1 MVKPVDIQ
9 FEHHEA
15 GAIGIGED
23 RPRISWTF
31 DGNEENWSQAA
42 YELEVKWQDG
52 SVENHT
58 ATNSTNALVAWPW
71 RPLRSAEKAEVRAR
85 VSSTEDLSHS
95 IWSDFTAV
103 ETGLLRPED
112 WQGRLIEPKSV
123 VPGGTGYRPIV
134 FAKQL
139 RPKGKVTN
147 ARLYITSHGVYEAK
161 IDGTVIGDHVLAPGW
176 TSYSHRL
183 LYQTFDVT
191 SNLTSSKDSKLEVTV
206 AEGWF
211 CGRLGWRE
219 GRRDC
224 YGSKMGLLA
233 NLRIEY
239 DDGSSETITTDETW
253 KYGYGNLVASG
264 LYDGETCDLRESS
277 TQNEEVV
284 CRDPPVNILHSPGS
298 PPVRRTGEVQVQQII
313 TTPSGKQVLDFGQN
327 FVGVV
332 RVKVNGPKGTAITFR
347 HAEVLER
354 GELCIRTLRWALAI
368 DTLILDGTGAV
379 EWEPKFTFHGFRYVE
394 VTGWPGPID
403 AKDFV
408 GVVLHTDMER
418 TGHFECSNALL
429 NRLHANVVWS
439 MRGNFLSLP
448 TDCPQRDERLG
459 WTGDIAMFGDTAN
472 FLYNTSDMLGSW
484 LRDVSDEQLMDH
496 DGFVPLTVPLIIEGD
511 GDEAHAVWG
520 DVAVILPWSLY
531 RYSGDAEILRRQYES
546 MKAWLDVI
554 PRKPNRLWNYTSPWK
569 LGDWL
574 DPAAPPDN
582 PGNATTDPNFVSDV
596 FLLHVI
602 ETMVQACCALE
613 KQNEA
618 NRYADEAVVVRTAMK
633 HEYVTPSGRL
643 SPDTQTAYVLALH
656 FGLLNEEHEL
666 SRGSS
671 RLEELVRR
679 NSHFKIATGFA
690 GTPFVGHAMSK
701 VGFDN
706 LFYRMLLHR
715 KCPSWLYPVTMG
727 ATTIWER
734 WDSMLPNGDINPG
747 QMTSFNHYA
756 LGAVVD
762 WMHTNI
768 LGLRPASSGWQNV
781 IVEPKPGGNLGW
793 ARGSYKT
800 RCGVLKVVWKV
811 SKDDNTEGK
820 VFGLKVVVPLNT
832 KAEVRLPHGGPVH
845 NVGSGRHSW
854 TVPYVPDPWPPK
866 AWLPKDM
873 DPNSEELPEDEAL
886 PFPGWD

>member
-1 MVKPVDIQ
+1 MVINDRS
-9 FEHHEA
+9 E
-15 GAIGIGED
+15 GIEQGEVSQGD
-23 RPRISWTF
+23 GDGDVLGPR
-31 DGNEENWSQAA
+31 
-42 YELEVKWQDG
+42 
-52 SVENHT
+52 
-58 ATNSTNALVAWPW
+58 
-71 RPLRSAEKAEVRAR
+71 R
-85 VSSTEDLSHS
+85 
-95 IWSDFTAV
+95 
-103 ETGLLRPED
+103 
-112 WQGRLIEPKSV
+112 
-123 VPGGTGYRPIV
+123 
-134 FAKQL
+134 
-139 RPKGKVTN
+139 
-147 ARLYITSHGVYEAK
+147 
-161 IDGTVIGDHVLAPGW
+161 W
-176 TSYSHRL
+176 TSYGHRL

-191 SNLTSSKDSKLEVTV
+191 SNLSTSEDSRLEVTV

-211 CGRLGWRE
+211 CGRLGW
-219 GRRDC
+219 GKGSRDC

-233 NLRIEY
+233 NLRMEY
-239 DDGSSETITTDETW
+239 EDGSSETITTDESWT
-253 KYGYGNLVASG
+253 YGYGNLVASG
-264 LYDGETCDLRESS
+264 IYDGETCDLQESS

-284 CRDPPVNILHSPGS
+284 CLDPPVNVLRSPDS
-298 PPVRRTGEVQVQQII
+298 PPVRRTGELKVQQII

-354 GELCIRTLRWALAI
+354 GEMCIRTLRYAVAI
-368 DTLILDGTGAV
+368 DTLILDGSDAV

-403 AKDFV
+403 ANDIV
-408 GVVLHTDMER
+408 GVVLNTDMER
-418 TGHFECSNALL
+418 TGHFESSNALL
-429 NRLHANVVWS
+429 NRLHENVVWS
-439 MRGNFLSLP
+439 MKGNFLSIP

-472 FLYNTSDMLGSW
+472 FLYETSGMLGSW
-484 LRDVSDEQLMDH
+484 LRDVSYEQMDRH
-496 DGFVPLTVPLIIEGD
+496 GLVPLTVPFIIKRGD
-511 GDEAHAVWG
+511 EEAHAVWG

-531 RYSGDAEILRRQYES
+531 RYSGDAEILKRQYES

-554 PRKPNRLWNYTSPWK
+554 PRKANRLWNYKSPWK

-613 KQNEA
+613 KQSEA
-618 NRYADEAVVVRTAMK
+618 NVYADEAVVVRTAIK
-633 HEYVTPSGRL
+633 NEYVTPSGRL

-656 FGLLNEEHEL
+656 FGLLNEEHEI

-701 VGFDN
+701 VGLEN

-756 LGAVVD
+756 LGAVAD

-768 LGLRPASSGWQNV
+768 LGLRPASPGWQNV
-781 IVEPKPGGNLGW
+781 IVEPKPGGNLAW

-800 RCGVLKVVWKV
+800 RCGVLKVTWKV
-811 SKDDNTEGK
+811 SKDENTDGK
-820 VFGLKVVVPLNT
+820 VLELKVVVPGNT
-832 KAEVRLPHGGPVH
+832 TAEVRLPHAGPIH
-845 NVGSGRHSW
+845 KVGSGKHFWS
-854 TVPYVPDPWPPK
+854 VPYVPDPWPPK
-866 AWLPKDM
+866 AWLPRDM